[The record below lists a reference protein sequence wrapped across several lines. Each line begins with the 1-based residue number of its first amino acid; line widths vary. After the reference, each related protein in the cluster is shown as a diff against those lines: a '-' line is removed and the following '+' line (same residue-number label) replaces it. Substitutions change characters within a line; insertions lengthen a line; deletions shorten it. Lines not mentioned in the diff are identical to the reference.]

1 LFVISY
7 IDSFLIKNKNLKKLA
22 KYIKHLLIVIT
33 LIIASNGN
41 SQIEQKTRILFVLDA
56 SQSMLG
62 RWGNEQKM
70 KVATRLMGNLM
81 DSLKSVDNLEVALR
95 VYGHQYSVAAGNRSC
110 EDTKLEVPF
119 SSNSFN
125 QIKKTLGNLYPL
137 GTTPIAYSLE
147 QTKND
152 FPNCNNCRNILI
164 LITDGIEECDGD
176 PCAVALALQ
185 KNGVTLKPF
194 VIGMGLDVEIID
206 AFKCIGT
213 FYETKDEESFRNILN
228 VVISQAMN
236 NTTVQVNLLDASG
249 YPTETNVNM
258 TFYDNHTKSIKY
270 NFIHTMNHRGN
281 PDTIP
286 LDPVLKYDL
295 TVHTI
300 PSISKDSITIL
311 PGIHNIIALDAPQG
325 HLNLKMNGL
334 NEYDELKCIVRQSGK
349 MKTLY
354 VQNFEEVTKYITG
367 DYNLEILTLPRM
379 YVNNVNIRQNHT
391 TKVFIPE
398 PGIATFYLPS
408 RGITSI
414 FLENDNKLEWIYNV
428 SSLTDRETI
437 VLQPGSYRVVYR
449 GSNVKHVIY
458 TKEKKFKITS
468 GASTQVKL

>member
-1 LFVISY
+1 MNFFKQHIKFLKATLVVISV
-7 IDSFLIKNKNLKKLA
+7 SFALNTSAQIK
-22 KYIKHLLIVIT
+22 
-33 LIIASNGN
+33 
-41 SQIEQKTRILFVLDA
+41 QKTRILFVLDA

-62 RWGNEQKM
+62 QWDGEQKM
-70 KVATRLMGNLM
+70 KVASRLLSNLM
-81 DSLKSVDNLEVALR
+81 DSLQPIENLEVAMR
-95 VYGHQYSVAAGNRSC
+95 VYGHQFSVAAGNRSC

-119 SSNSFN
+119 SPDSYDK
-125 QIKKTLGNLYPL
+125 IKTTLSNLYPK

-147 QTKND
+147 QTKDD
-152 FPNCNNCRNILI
+152 FPPCSNCRNIII

-194 VIGMGLDVEIID
+194 VIGMGLDLETIE
-206 AFKCIGT
+206 AFRCVGT
-213 FYETKDEESFRNILN
+213 FYETKDEESFKNILN

-249 YPTETNVNM
+249 YPSETDVNM
-258 TFYDNHTKSIKY
+258 TFYNNHSKAIAY
-270 NFIHTMNHRGN
+270 NFIHTLNYRGN

-295 TVHTI
+295 TVHTL
-300 PSISKDSITIL
+300 PAISKDSITIK

-325 HLNLKMNGL
+325 NLKLKMNGL

-367 DYNLEILTLPRM
+367 NYDLEILTLPRM
-379 YVNNVNIRQNHT
+379 YVNDVNIKQSHT

-408 RGITSI
+408 KGVTSV

-428 SSLTDRETI
+428 SPYTDRETI
-437 VLQPGSYRVVYR
+437 VLQPGNYRVVYR
-449 GSNVKHVIY
+449 GVNVKQVIY
-458 TKEKKFKITS
+458 TKEKRFKVKS
-468 GASTQVKL
+468 GASTQVKF